1 MYIPTECML
10 MHSPPSLIVC
20 GGIGAT
26 TPTAGDGTIPT
37 TAGVAIPI
45 MAAGVAG
52 PSAGAASMAAGD
64 GDITTTIT
72 MPAAGIPVA
81 ADIGAATTGA
91 AEAYI
96 PIVAQAAASTGLQ
109 ALCAVRL
116 PTEIVYRAPHRAAE
130 PAPLLLLL
138 MEDKPHVAQGLL
150 PGK

>member
-1 MYIPTECML
+1 MH
-10 MHSPPSLIVC
+10 MHSPLSLTVC

-26 TPTAGDGTIPT
+26 TPMAGDGTIPT

-45 MAAGVAG
+45 MAAGAVG

-64 GDITTTIT
+64 GDTIT
-72 MPAAGIPVA
+72 IIITMADGITVA
-81 ADIGAATTGA
+81 ADIGAATIGA

-96 PIVAQAAASTGLQ
+96 PIVAQAAASTVLQ

-130 PAPLLLLL
+130 PDLLLL
-138 MEDKPHVAQGLL
+138 
-150 PGK
+150 

>member
-10 MHSPPSLIVC
+10 MHSPPSLTVC

-45 MAAGVAG
+45 MAVGAAG

-64 GDITTTIT
+64 GDITTTTT

-96 PIVAQAAASTGLQ
+96 PIVAQAAASTGLP
-109 ALCAVRL
+109 ALRAADQRM
-116 PTEIVYRAPHRAAE
+116 EIEYQAPHRAAE
-130 PAPLLLLL
+130 PAALLL
-138 MEDKPHVAQGLL
+138 
-150 PGK
+150 